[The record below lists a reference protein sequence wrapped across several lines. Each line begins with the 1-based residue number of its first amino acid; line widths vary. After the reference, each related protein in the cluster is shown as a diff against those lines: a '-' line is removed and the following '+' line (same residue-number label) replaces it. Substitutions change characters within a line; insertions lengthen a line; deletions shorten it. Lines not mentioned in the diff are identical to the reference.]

1 MEDKML
7 QGSYVALV
15 TPFKNGGIDWNA
27 LEGLIQYHLDAGTNG
42 ILLLGTTAETAAL
55 AQDEKDTLLRFA
67 MQKIDGKVPVM
78 IGTGTNNL
86 SQTLANTQKAKD
98 LEADYALIITPY
110 YIKPTQNGMYEYF
123 KHIADAV
130 DIPIVIYNV
139 PGRTGINIAAETV
152 VKLAQDCKNIIGV
165 KEASGNVVQATK
177 IIRDAPAGFSL
188 MCGEDALNLPLMAIG
203 AQGCI
208 SVTANVAPRLMS
220 EHIASCLKGDFATAA
235 QQHRNL
241 ALLNELM
248 FIETNPIPAKEALC
262 LMGKI
267 EAEFRSPIC
276 RLQERNLVLLSDGL
290 KTYKL
295 I

>member
-1 MEDKML
+1 ML

-15 TPFKNGGIDWNA
+15 TPFKHGGIDWNA
-27 LEGLIQYHLDAGTNG
+27 LEGLIQYHLDEGTNG

-67 MQKIDGKVPVM
+67 LQKIAGRVPVM

-86 SQTLANTQKAKD
+86 SQTLTNTLKARE
-98 LEADYALIITPY
+98 LQADSALIITPY

-123 KHIADAV
+123 KHIADKV

-139 PGRTGINIAAETV
+139 PGRTGVNIAAETV
-152 VKLAQDCKNIIGV
+152 VKLAHDCKNIVGV

-177 IIRDAPAGFSL
+177 IIRDAPAGFSV

-203 AQGCI
+203 AKGCI
-208 SVTANVAPRLMS
+208 SVTANVAPKLVS
-220 EHIASCLKGDFATAA
+220 EHISSCLKGDFTSAA
-235 QQHRNL
+235 IQHRYL

-276 RLQERNLVLLSDGL
+276 RLQPKNLQILREGL
-290 KTYKL
+290 KEYEL